1 MKCASCGYAA
11 PEGASFCPECGTRL
25 VIEPVTPAPEAAAEA
40 AVEPAPEPATE
51 PAVEV
56 APAPMTAP
64 EPEPQP
70 QPATAPEPELAPE
83 AEVEPAVEVEPA
95 SRPATASESE
105 PSPEPEPA
113 TAPAAAPVNPYA
125 QATAP
130 AAQPTDGAAASNP
143 YVQSAQ
149 ATSSAN
155 AWTASQQASNPYVQS
170 QPSYG
175 QPQGAPAG
183 APVGA
188 ASGQVYYSEGCIS
201 AALADIRGSQNWFG
215 SALVLGLI
223 NCVPILNFVSQ
234 GYLLNWSR
242 EVPFGGK
249 TQMPKKYFSGKNF
262 EMGFYF
268 FLISLVFA
276 LVVGVASALFVWIP
290 LIGWLAVLAFS
301 FGVSMF
307 TQLCGMR
314 MAMMQQLGDGFA
326 IGKAWQMVKRNWT
339 GLLCAAVVPSLVAG
353 LVIGAIALVASL
365 LGMGAIAPMALIDP
379 YSFGG
384 GAAAG
389 MLGAL
394 GLLGV
399 LVMLV
404 VMVICLVIE
413 FFASLVT
420 VRAVAHWV
428 GRYAPEWASEATY
441 RASSYGAPL
450 S

>member
-40 AVEPAPEPATE
+40 AVEPAPEPAPE
-51 PAVEV
+51 AAAAVE
-56 APAPMTAP
+56 AAA

-105 PSPEPEPA
+105 PA

-143 YVQSAQ
+143 YAQSAQ

-170 QPSYG
+170 QPSCG
-175 QPQGAPAG
+175 QPQGVPAG

-262 EMGFYF
+262 EIGFYF

-441 RASSYGAPL
+441 RVSSYGAPL

>member
-25 VIEPVTPAPEAAAEA
+25 VVEPVTPEPEAAAAAEA
-40 AVEPAPEPATE
+40 AAEP
-51 PAVEV
+51 V
-56 APAPMTAP
+56 TAP
-64 EPEPQP
+64 EPEPAPAPATASEPASQP
-70 QPATAPEPELAPE
+70 AVEIEVESASQPATAPEP
-83 AEVEPAVEVEPA
+83 
-95 SRPATASESE
+95 S
-105 PSPEPEPA
+105 PEPA

-143 YVQSAQ
+143 YAQSAQ

-175 QPQGAPAG
+175 QPQGTPAG

-188 ASGQVYYSEGCIS
+188 APGQVYYSEGCIS

-262 EMGFYF
+262 EIGFYF

-365 LGMGAIAPMALIDP
+365 LGMGAIVPMALIDP

-404 VMVICLVIE
+404 VVVICLVIE

>member
-105 PSPEPEPA
+105 PA

-143 YVQSAQ
+143 YAQSAQ

-249 TQMPKKYFSGKNF
+249 TQMPKKYLSGKNF
-262 EMGFYF
+262 EIGFYF

-441 RASSYGAPL
+441 RASSYGTPL

>member
-51 PAVEV
+51 PAVKV
-56 APAPMTAP
+56 APAPM
-64 EPEPQP
+64 
-70 QPATAPEPELAPE
+70 TAPEPELAPE

-95 SRPATASESE
+95 SRPATASES
-105 PSPEPEPA
+105 EPA

-143 YVQSAQ
+143 YAQSAQ

-175 QPQGAPAG
+175 QPQGTPAG

-262 EMGFYF
+262 EIGFYF

-314 MAMMQQLGDGFA
+314 MAMMQQLCDGFA